1 MKRWVVFTLLAVVF
15 YGCEKTISFDLDKA
29 EPVLVVDGSIENGQ
43 APIII
48 LSSSF
53 NYFSELTSDLLE
65 KSFIHGAV
73 IKLSNGSR
81 THQLKEYFLTNDSS
95 NKIYYYT
102 IDSSNL
108 ATAIIGEFGKQYTL
122 DINVGG
128 KAYHAVTTIPM
139 LAKKI
144 DSLWWKLSP
153 NNPDTSLVVLSGRTT
168 DPPGLG
174 NYIRYYTKVDDGP
187 FLPGLNSVYDDQII
201 DGTTYTIEIEKG
213 IDRNEELDPDTYS
226 FFSKGD
232 TATVKLCNIDKV
244 TYEFWRTMEYSYSS
258 IGNPFSSPTKVS
270 GNISGGALGYFGG
283 YAAQYKT
290 LVIPK

>member
-102 IDSSNL
+102 IDSSIL
-108 ATAIIGEFGKQYTL
+108 ATAIIGEFGKQYSL

-232 TATVKLCNIDKV
+232 TATMKFCNIDKA